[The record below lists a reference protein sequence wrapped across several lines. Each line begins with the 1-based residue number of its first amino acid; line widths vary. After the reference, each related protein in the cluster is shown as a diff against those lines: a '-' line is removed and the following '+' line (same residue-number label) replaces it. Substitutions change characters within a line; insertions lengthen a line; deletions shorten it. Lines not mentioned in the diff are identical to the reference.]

1 MKTPENTHENAV
13 SAPVETT
20 VSTAPIQSESSAPT
34 APKAS
39 KAPNNRRRNPTRPVL
54 PRQWMLHEEEG
65 FKPFYYRLWS
75 FPKEA
80 YPGVAR
86 WKALGQDNE
95 ELSRE
100 RLYTSKKYVIVAKVP
115 NEIAKD
121 YIKQNHYLKD
131 INAAEITYGLYV
143 FKRPEY
149 KEMFQGN
156 KPYPA
161 KYNKFNVF
169 PRLIGVAIYGNPVG
183 AAAWSSISNVI
194 TNSKEVKELK
204 RMFIA
209 DHVLHAMRNGESK
222 LISDSIAC
230 IKNDFPDV
238 KAIVT
243 YAAPD
248 QLHKGT
254 IYQAANFK
262 FQPTTPPSP
271 SQFQAYS
278 EITKERYAGGWTQAK
293 SLQDSGINSS
303 EKSLKRHF
311 GYPVGLKNYSYKFRY
326 VFQIIRSNGETARKL
341 EKEQFE
347 NGATKYPISPNFPA
361 PAFVKN
367 QHEFYSKL
375 KVWYNENECVTYKSN
390 LDPERFFVHPK
401 VLEEEKARL
410 EKRLKEIN
418 DHLDMIVR

>member
-1 MKTPENTHENAV
+1 
-13 SAPVETT
+13 
-20 VSTAPIQSESSAPT
+20 
-34 APKAS
+34 
-39 KAPNNRRRNPTRPVL
+39 
-54 PRQWMLHEEEG
+54 MLHEEEG

-86 WKALGQDNE
+86 WIGLGQDNE

-100 RLYTSKKYVIVAKVP
+100 RLYTSKKYVIVARVP

-143 FKRPEY
+143 FKKPEY

-194 TNSKEVKELK
+194 TNSRQVKELK
-204 RMFIA
+204 RLFVAGNIMR
-209 DHVLHAMRNGESK
+209 AMKNGESK
-222 LISDSIAC
+222 LISDSISC

-271 SQFQAYS
+271 KQFQAYS
-278 EITKERYAGGWTQAK
+278 EITNERYAGGWTQAK
-293 SLQDSGINSS
+293 SCQDSGISCGEN
-303 EKSLKRHF
+303 SLKQHF

-326 VFQIIRSNGETARKL
+326 IFQIVRARNETGRNA
-341 EKEQFE
+341 EIAEFV
-347 NGATKYPISPNFPA
+347 NGATKYPFAPNFPA
-361 PAFVKN
+361 PAFVTA

-375 KVWYNENECVTYKSN
+375 KVWYDDKESITYKSN
-390 LDPERFFVHPK
+390 IDPERFFVHPK
-401 VLEEEKARL
+401 VLEDEKVRL
-410 EKRLKEIN
+410 EKRLQEIN
-418 DHLDMIVR
+418 DHLDMIVK

>member
-1 MKTPENTHENAV
+1 MKTPDNTQENAV
-13 SAPVETT
+13 SAPVETSI
-20 VSTAPIQSESSAPT
+20 STDSIAPAAPT
-34 APKAS
+34 IP
-39 KAPNNRRRNPTRPVL
+39 PVRRKNPTRPVL

-80 YPGVAR
+80 YDGVAR

-100 RLYTSKKYVIVAKVP
+100 ILYTSKKYVIVVKVP

-121 YIKQNHYLKD
+121 YIRQNHYLKN

-143 FKRPEY
+143 FKKPEY
-149 KEMFQGN
+149 KEMFLGS

-161 KYNKFNVF
+161 TFNKFNVF

-183 AAAWSSISNVI
+183 AAAWSSISSVI
-194 TNSKEVKELK
+194 TNSRQVKELK
-204 RMFIA
+204 RLFIA
-209 DHVLHAMRNGESK
+209 DNVLHAMRNGESK
-222 LISDSIAC
+222 LISDSISC
-230 IKNDFPDV
+230 IKNDFPEV

-271 SQFQAYS
+271 KQFQAYS
-278 EITKERYAGGWTQAK
+278 KITNERYAGGWTQAK
-293 SLQDSGINSS
+293 SCQDSGITST
-303 EKSLKRHF
+303 EESLKEHF

-326 VFQIIRSNGETARKL
+326 VFQIVRARNETGRNA
-341 EKEQFE
+341 EIAEFV
-347 NGATKYPISPNFPA
+347 NGATKYPFAPNFPA
-361 PAFVKN
+361 PAFVTA

-375 KVWYNENECVTYKSN
+375 KVWYDNKECITYKSN
-390 LDPERFFVHPK
+390 IDPERFFVHPK
-401 VLEEEKARL
+401 VLEEEKVRL
-410 EKRLKEIN
+410 EKRLQEIN
-418 DHLDMIVR
+418 EHLGMIVK

>member
-1 MKTPENTHENAV
+1 MKTPENTQENAV
-13 SAPVETT
+13 STVVENPISTT
-20 VSTAPIQSESSAPT
+20 QSAPS
-34 APKAS
+34 PKPAR
-39 KAPNNRRRNPTRPVL
+39 KPRKTPTRTVL
-54 PRQWMLHEEEG
+54 PRQWMLHQEEG

-95 ELSRE
+95 QLSRE
-100 RLYTSKKYVIVAKVP
+100 RLYTSKKYVIVDKVP

-121 YIKQNHYLKD
+121 YIRQNHYLKE

-149 KEMFQGN
+149 KLMYEG
-156 KPYPA
+156 KLPYPNR
-161 KYNKFNVF
+161 YNKFNVF

-183 AAAWSSISNVI
+183 AAAWSSISDVI
-194 TNSKEVKELK
+194 TNSRQVKELK
-204 RMFIA
+204 RLFIA

-262 FQPTTPPSP
+262 FQPTTPPGL
-271 SQFQAYS
+271 SQYQAYS
-278 EITKERYAGGWTQAK
+278 KITNERYAGGWTQSK
-293 SLQDSGINSS
+293 SLGASGINSN
-303 EKSLKRHF
+303 EKSLKEHF
-311 GYPVGLKNYSYKFRY
+311 GYPVGLKHYSYKFRY
-326 VFQIIRSNGETARKL
+326 IFQIVRSKGEAAR
-341 EKEQFE
+341 EREVAEFE
-347 NGATKYPISPNFPA
+347 NGATRYPISPNFPP
-361 PAFVKN
+361 PAFVKS
-367 QHEFYSKL
+367 QHELYSKL
-375 KVWYNENECVTYKSN
+375 KVWYNENECITYKSN

-401 VLEEEKARL
+401 VLIEEKERL
-410 EKRLKEIN
+410 EKRLKDIN
-418 DHLDMIVR
+418 DHLDMIVK

>member
-1 MKTPENTHENAV
+1 MKTPDNTQENAD
-13 SAPVETT
+13 SAPVETSI
-20 VSTAPIQSESSAPT
+20 STESIAPAAPT
-34 APKAS
+34 IPLV
-39 KAPNNRRRNPTRPVL
+39 RRRNPTRPVL

-75 FPKEA
+75 FPKEV
-80 YPGVAR
+80 YKGVAY

-100 RLYTSKKYVIVAKVP
+100 KLFTSKKYVIVVKVP

-121 YIKQNHYLKD
+121 YIRQNHYLKN

-143 FKRPEY
+143 FKKPEY
-149 KEMFQGN
+149 KEMFLGS

-161 KYNKFNVF
+161 TFNKFNVF

-183 AAAWSSISNVI
+183 AAAWSSISSVI
-194 TNSKEVKELK
+194 TNSRQVKELK
-204 RMFIA
+204 RLFIA
-209 DHVLHAMRNGESK
+209 DNVLHAMRNGESK
-222 LISDSIAC
+222 LISDSISC
-230 IKNDFPDV
+230 IKNDFPEV

-271 SQFQAYS
+271 KQFQAYS
-278 EITKERYAGGWTQAK
+278 KITNERYAGGWTQAK
-293 SLQDSGINSS
+293 SCQDSGITST
-303 EKSLKRHF
+303 EKSLKEHF

-326 VFQIIRSNGETARKL
+326 VFQIVRARNETGRNA
-341 EKEQFE
+341 EIAEFVD
-347 NGATKYPISPNFPA
+347 GANKYPISPNFPA
-361 PAFVKN
+361 PAFVQN

-375 KVWYNENECVTYKSN
+375 KVWYDDKECITYKSN

-401 VLEEEKARL
+401 VLEEEKVRL
-410 EKRLKEIN
+410 QKRLQEIN
-418 DHLDMIVR
+418 EHLDMIVR

>member
-1 MKTPENTHENAV
+1 MKTPENTQENADSV
-13 SAPVETT
+13 PVETSI
-20 VSTAPIQSESSAPT
+20 STDSIAPVAPT
-34 APKAS
+34 VP
-39 KAPNNRRRNPTRPVL
+39 PVRRRNHPRPVL

-115 NEIAKD
+115 DEIAKD

-149 KEMFQGN
+149 KEMFLGI

-183 AAAWSSISNVI
+183 AAAWSSISDVI
-194 TNSKEVKELK
+194 TNSRQVKELK
-204 RMFIA
+204 RLFIA

-248 QLHKGT
+248 QHHKGT

-262 FQPTTPPSP
+262 FQPTTPPSIT
-271 SQFQAYS
+271 QFQAYS
-278 EITKERYAGGWTQAK
+278 NITKERYAGGWTQAK
-293 SLQDSGINSS
+293 SCQDSGISS
-303 EKSLKRHF
+303 TETSLKKHF

-326 VFQIIRSNGETARKL
+326 VFQIVRSRNETGRNA
-341 EKEQFE
+341 EIAEFV
-347 NGATKYPISPNFPA
+347 NGANKYPFAPNFPA
-361 PAFVKN
+361 PAFVTS

-375 KVWYNENECVTYKSN
+375 KVWYDDKECITYKSN

-401 VLEEEKARL
+401 QLEEEKERL

-418 DHLDMIVR
+418 SHLDMIVR

>member
-1 MKTPENTHENAV
+1 MKTPDNMQENAD
-13 SAPVETT
+13 SAPVETSI
-20 VSTAPIQSESSAPT
+20 STDSIAPAAPT
-34 APKAS
+34 IP
-39 KAPNNRRRNPTRPVL
+39 PVRRRNPTRPVL

-121 YIKQNHYLKD
+121 YIRQNHYLKN

-143 FKRPEY
+143 FKKPEY
-149 KEMFQGN
+149 KEMFLGN

-161 KYNKFNVF
+161 TFNKFNVF
-169 PRLIGVAIYGNPVG
+169 PRLIGVAVYGNPVG
-183 AAAWSSISNVI
+183 AAAWSSISSVI
-194 TNSKEVKELK
+194 TNSRQVKELK
-204 RMFIA
+204 RLFIA
-209 DHVLHAMRNGESK
+209 DNVLHAMRNGESK
-222 LISDSIAC
+222 LISDSISC
-230 IKNDFPDV
+230 IKNDFPEV

-271 SQFQAYS
+271 KQFQAYS
-278 EITKERYAGGWTQAK
+278 KITNERYAGGWTQAK
-293 SLQDSGINSS
+293 SCQDSGITST
-303 EKSLKRHF
+303 EKSLKEHF

-326 VFQIIRSNGETARKL
+326 IFQIVRARNETGRNA
-341 EKEQFE
+341 EIAEFV
-347 NGATKYPISPNFPA
+347 NGATKYPIAPNFPA
-361 PAFVKN
+361 PAFVTA

-375 KVWYNENECVTYKSN
+375 SVWYDDKECITYKSN
-390 LDPERFFVHPK
+390 IDPERFFVHPK
-401 VLEEEKARL
+401 VLEEEKVRL
-410 EKRLKEIN
+410 QNRLKEIN
-418 DHLDMIVR
+418 KHLDMIVK

>member
-1 MKTPENTHENAV
+1 MKTPENTQENADSV
-13 SAPVETT
+13 PVETSI
-20 VSTAPIQSESSAPT
+20 STDSIAPAAPT
-34 APKAS
+34 ITPA
-39 KAPNNRRRNPTRPVL
+39 RRRNPSRTVL

-149 KEMFQGN
+149 KEMFQGS

-161 KYNKFNVF
+161 KFNKFNVF

-183 AAAWSSISNVI
+183 AAAWSSISDVI
-194 TNSKEVKELK
+194 TNSRQVKELK
-204 RMFIA
+204 RLFIA

-262 FQPTTPPSP
+262 FQPTTPPS
-271 SQFQAYS
+271 STQFQAYS
-278 EITKERYAGGWTQAK
+278 NITKERYAGGWTQAK
-293 SLQDSGINSS
+293 SCQDSGISS
-303 EKSLKRHF
+303 TETSLKKHF

-326 VFQIIRSNGETARKL
+326 VFQIVRSKKEAAR
-341 EKEQFE
+341 EAEVKEFVD
-347 NGATKYPISPNFPA
+347 GANKYPFAPNFPA
-361 PAFVKN
+361 PAFVKS

-375 KVWYNENECVTYKSN
+375 KVWYNEKECITYKSN
-390 LDPERFFVHPK
+390 LDPDRFFVHPK
-401 VLEEEKARL
+401 ELEEEKARL
-410 EKRLKEIN
+410 QKRLKEIN
-418 DHLDMIVR
+418 EHLDMIVK

>member
-1 MKTPENTHENAV
+1 MKTPDNTQENAD
-13 SAPVETT
+13 SAPVETSI
-20 VSTAPIQSESSAPT
+20 STESIPPAAPT
-34 APKAS
+34 IP
-39 KAPNNRRRNPTRPVL
+39 PVRRRNPTRPVL

-80 YPGVAR
+80 YDGVAR
-86 WKALGQDNE
+86 WKVLGQDNE

-100 RLYTSKKYVIVAKVP
+100 ILYTSKKYVIVAKVP

-149 KEMFQGN
+149 KEMFLGN

-183 AAAWSSISNVI
+183 AAAWSSISSVI
-194 TNSKEVKELK
+194 TNSRQVKELK
-204 RMFIA
+204 RLFIA

-262 FQPTTPPSP
+262 FQPTTPPSHT
-271 SQFQAYS
+271 QFQAYS
-278 EITKERYAGGWTQAK
+278 NITK
-293 SLQDSGINSS
+293 
-303 EKSLKRHF
+303 
-311 GYPVGLKNYSYKFRY
+311 
-326 VFQIIRSNGETARKL
+326 VF
-341 EKEQFE
+341 
-347 NGATKYPISPNFPA
+347 
-361 PAFVKN
+361 
-367 QHEFYSKL
+367 
-375 KVWYNENECVTYKSN
+375 
-390 LDPERFFVHPK
+390 
-401 VLEEEKARL
+401 
-410 EKRLKEIN
+410 
-418 DHLDMIVR
+418 

>member
-1 MKTPENTHENAV
+1 MKTPENTQENAV
-13 SAPVETT
+13 SAT
-20 VSTAPIQSESSAPT
+20 VVTSVTSDSNPTDSIAPAAPT
-34 APKAS
+34 ITPA
-39 KAPNNRRRNPTRPVL
+39 RRKNPTRPVL

-115 NEIAKD
+115 DEIAKD

-149 KEMFQGN
+149 KEMFQGS

-183 AAAWSSISNVI
+183 AAAWSSISDVI
-194 TNSKEVKELK
+194 TNSRQVKELK
-204 RMFIA
+204 RLFVA
-209 DHVLHAMRNGESK
+209 DNILNAMKNGESK

-248 QLHKGT
+248 QHHKGT

-262 FQPTTPPSP
+262 FQPTTPPSIT
-271 SQFQAYS
+271 QFQAYS
-278 EITKERYAGGWTQAK
+278 NITKERYAGGWTQAK
-293 SLQDSGINSS
+293 SCQDSGISS
-303 EKSLKRHF
+303 TETSLKKHF

-326 VFQIIRSNGETARKL
+326 VFQIVRSRNETGRNA
-341 EKEQFE
+341 EIAEFVD
-347 NGATKYPISPNFPA
+347 GANKYPFAPNFPA
-361 PAFVKN
+361 PAFVTS

-375 KVWYNENECVTYKSN
+375 KVWYDDKECITYKSN

-401 VLEEEKARL
+401 QLEEEKERL

-418 DHLDMIVR
+418 SHLDMIVR

>member
-1 MKTPENTHENAV
+1 MKTPENPHENAD
-13 SAPVETT
+13 SAPVVTSVTSDSNPTE
-20 VSTAPIQSESSAPT
+20 SIAPPAPT
-34 APKAS
+34 IP
-39 KAPNNRRRNPTRPVL
+39 PVRRRNPTRPVL

-65 FKPFYYRLWS
+65 FKPYYYRLWS

-100 RLYTSKKYVIVAKVP
+100 RLYTSKKYVIVDKVP

-149 KEMFQGN
+149 KEMFQGG

-183 AAAWSSISNVI
+183 AAAWSSISSVI
-194 TNSKEVKELK
+194 TNSRQVKELK
-204 RMFIA
+204 RLFIA

-262 FQPTTPPSP
+262 FQPTTPPSHT
-271 SQFQAYS
+271 QFQAYS
-278 EITKERYAGGWTQAK
+278 NITKERYAGGWTQAK
-293 SLQDSGINSS
+293 SLQDSGITST
-303 EKSLKRHF
+303 EPSLKKHF
-311 GYPVGLKNYSYKFRY
+311 GYPVGLKNYSYNSVMF
-326 VFQIIRSNGETARKL
+326 FKL
-341 EKEQFE
+341 
-347 NGATKYPISPNFPA
+347 
-361 PAFVKN
+361 FV
-367 QHEFYSKL
+367 
-375 KVWYNENECVTYKSN
+375 
-390 LDPERFFVHPK
+390 PK
-401 VLEEEKARL
+401 KKRL
-410 EKRLKEIN
+410 EKQKLKNSLMVQISI
-418 DHLDMIVR
+418 HLHQTFLHQLSLNPNTNFIQN

>member
-1 MKTPENTHENAV
+1 MKTPENTQENAV
-13 SAPVETT
+13 SAPVETSI
-20 VSTAPIQSESSAPT
+20 STESIAPAATTIP
-34 APKAS
+34 PV
-39 KAPNNRRRNPTRPVL
+39 RRKTPTRPVL
-54 PRQWMLHEEEG
+54 PRQWMLHEEDG

-86 WKALGQDNE
+86 WKSLGQDNE

-100 RLYTSKKYVIVAKVP
+100 RLYTSKKYVIVDKVP

-121 YIKQNHYLKD
+121 YIRQNHYLKD

-143 FKRPEY
+143 FKKPEY
-149 KEMFQGN
+149 KEMFQGS
-156 KPYPA
+156 KPYPE

-194 TNSKEVKELK
+194 TNSRQVKELK
-204 RMFIA
+204 RLFIA
-209 DHVLHAMRNGESK
+209 DNVLHAMRNGESK
-222 LISDSIAC
+222 LISDSISC

-262 FQPTTPPSP
+262 FQPTTPPSTT
-271 SQFQAYS
+271 QFQAYS
-278 EITKERYAGGWTQAK
+278 EIAKERYAGGWTQAK
-293 SLQDSGINSS
+293 SCQDSGISCN
-303 EKSLKRHF
+303 ENSLKQHF

-326 VFQIIRSNGETARKL
+326 IFQIVRARNETGRNA
-341 EKEQFE
+341 EIAEFV
-347 NGATKYPISPNFPA
+347 NGATKYPFAPNFPA
-361 PAFVKN
+361 PAFVTA

-375 KVWYNENECVTYKSN
+375 KVWYDDKECITYKSN
-390 LDPERFFVHPK
+390 IDPERFFVHPK
-401 VLEEEKARL
+401 VLEEEKSRL
-410 EKRLKEIN
+410 EKRLQEIN
-418 DHLDMIVR
+418 EHLKMIVK

>member
-1 MKTPENTHENAV
+1 MKNPENTHENAV
-13 SAPVETT
+13 SAPVET
-20 VSTAPIQSESSAPT
+20 SISNESIAPAAPT
-34 APKAS
+34 IP
-39 KAPNNRRRNPTRPVL
+39 PVRRRNPTRPVL

-149 KEMFQGN
+149 KEMFLGN

-161 KYNKFNVF
+161 RFNKFNVF

-183 AAAWSSISNVI
+183 AFAWNSISDVI
-194 TNSKEVKELK
+194 TNSQQVKELK
-204 RMFIA
+204 RLFIA
-209 DHVLHAMRNGESK
+209 DNVLHAMRNGESK

-262 FQPTTPPSP
+262 FQPTTPPS
-271 SQFQAYS
+271 STQFQAYS
-278 EITKERYAGGWTQAK
+278 KITNERYAGGWTQPK
-293 SLQDSGINSS
+293 SLGFSDISSS
-303 EKSLKRHF
+303 ENSLKTNF
-311 GYPVGLKNYSYKFRY
+311 GYPVGLKNISYKFRY
-326 VFQIIRSNGETARKL
+326 VFQIVRSRNETGRNA
-341 EKEQFE
+341 EIAEFV
-347 NGATKYPISPNFPA
+347 NGANKYPFAPNFPA
-361 PAFVKN
+361 PAFVKS

-375 KVWYNENECVTYKSN
+375 KVWYDENECITYKSN

-401 VLEEEKARL
+401 VLIEEKERL

-418 DHLDMIVR
+418 EHMDMIVK

>member
-13 SAPVETT
+13 SASDVTSVT
-20 VSTAPIQSESSAPT
+20 NDSIQSESSAPT
-34 APKAS
+34 AS
-39 KAPNNRRRNPTRPVL
+39 KAPNSRRKNPTRTVL
-54 PRQWMLHEEEG
+54 PRQWMLYEEEG

-86 WKALGQDNE
+86 WKLLGQDNE
-95 ELSRE
+95 QLSRE
-100 RLYTSKKYVIVAKVP
+100 KLYTSKKYVIVDKVP

-149 KEMFQGN
+149 KLMYEG
-156 KPYPA
+156 KLPYPA
-161 KYNKFNVF
+161 QYNKFNVF

-194 TNSKEVKELK
+194 TDSRQVKELK
-204 RMFIA
+204 RMFVA
-209 DHVLHAMRNGESK
+209 DNVKNAMKNGESK

-230 IKNDFPDV
+230 IRNDFPDV

-262 FQPTTPPSP
+262 FQPTTPPST

-278 EITKERYAGGWTQAK
+278 DITKERYAGGWTQAK

-303 EKSLKRHF
+303 ESSLKKHF
-311 GYPVGLKNYSYKFRY
+311 GYPVGLKNLSYKFRY
-326 VFQIIRSNGETARKL
+326 VFQIIRSKKESDRIK
-341 EKEQFE
+341 EREQFE
-347 NGATKYPISPNFPA
+347 NGATKYPISPNFPV
-361 PAFVKN
+361 PAFVKS

-375 KVWYNENECVTYKSN
+375 KVWYNENECITYKSN

-401 VLEEEKARL
+401 VLEEEKTRL

>member
-1 MKTPENTHENAV
+1 MKTPDNTQENAV
-13 SAPVETT
+13 SAPVETSI
-20 VSTAPIQSESSAPT
+20 STESIAPAAPT
-34 APKAS
+34 IP
-39 KAPNNRRRNPTRPVL
+39 PVRRKTPTRPVL

-65 FKPFYYRLWS
+65 FKLFYYRLWS

-86 WKALGQDNE
+86 WKSLGQDNE

-143 FKRPEY
+143 FKKPEY
-149 KEMFQGN
+149 KEMFQGS

-183 AAAWSSISNVI
+183 AAAWSSISSVI
-194 TNSKEVKELK
+194 TNSRQVKELK
-204 RMFIA
+204 RLFIA
-209 DHVLHAMRNGESK
+209 DNVLHAMRNGESK
-222 LISDSIAC
+222 LISDSISC

-262 FQPTTPPSP
+262 FQPTTPPSTT
-271 SQFQAYS
+271 QFQAYS

-293 SLQDSGINSS
+293 SCQDSGISCN
-303 EKSLKRHF
+303 ENSLKQHF

-326 VFQIIRSNGETARKL
+326 IFQIVRARNETGRNA
-341 EKEQFE
+341 EIAEFVD
-347 NGATKYPISPNFPA
+347 GATKYPFAPNFPA
-361 PAFVKN
+361 PAFVTA

-375 KVWYNENECVTYKSN
+375 KVWYDDKECVTYKSN
-390 LDPERFFVHPK
+390 IDPERFFVHPK
-401 VLEEEKARL
+401 VLEEEKVRL
-410 EKRLKEIN
+410 EKRLQEIN
-418 DHLDMIVR
+418 EHLKMIVK

>member
-13 SAPVETT
+13 SASDVTSVT
-20 VSTAPIQSESSAPT
+20 NDSIQSESSAST

-39 KAPNNRRRNPTRPVL
+39 KSPENHRRNPTRTVL

-65 FKPFYYRLWS
+65 FKPFYYRLSS
-75 FPKEA
+75 FPKVP
-80 YPGVAR
+80 YKGVAR
-86 WKALGQDNE
+86 WRALGVDNE
-95 ELSRE
+95 ALSRE
-100 RLYTSKKYVIVAKVP
+100 KLYTSKKYVIVDKVP
-115 NEIAKD
+115 NDIARE
-121 YIKQNHYLKD
+121 YIRQNHYLRD

-149 KEMFQGN
+149 KEMFQGG

-161 KYNKFNVF
+161 RYNKFNVF
-169 PRLIGVAIYGNPVG
+169 PRLIGVAIYGNPV
-183 AAAWSSISNVI
+183 AASAWSSISNVI
-194 TNSKEVKELK
+194 RNSRQVKELK
-204 RMFIA
+204 RLFIA
-209 DHVLHAMRNGESK
+209 DHVLHAMKNGESK
-222 LISDSIAC
+222 LISGSIDG

-238 KAIVT
+238 KAIIT

-254 IYQAANFK
+254 IYQAANFR
-262 FQPTTPPSP
+262 FQPTNPPSKK
-271 SQFQAYS
+271 QFQAYS
-278 EITKERYAGGWTQAK
+278 VISKQRYEDGWTQSKA
-293 SLQDSGINSS
+293 LGLNGISS
-303 EKSLKRHF
+303 TERSLKQHF

-326 VFQIIRSNGETARKL
+326 IFQIVRSKKESDRVK
-341 EKEQFE
+341 EIEQFE
-347 NGATKYPISPNFPA
+347 NGATKYPISPTFPDKQ
-361 PAFVKN
+361 FIKDE
-367 QHEFYSKL
+367 QEFYSKL
-375 KVWYNENECVTYKSN
+375 KVWYNENECITYKSN

>member
-1 MKTPENTHENAV
+1 MKTPENTQENAV
-13 SAPVETT
+13 SAPVETSI
-20 VSTAPIQSESSAPT
+20 STESIAPAAPT
-34 APKAS
+34 IP
-39 KAPNNRRRNPTRPVL
+39 PVRRKTPTRPVL

-86 WKALGQDNE
+86 WIGLGQDNE

-100 RLYTSKKYVIVAKVP
+100 RLYTSKKYVIVARVP

-143 FKRPEY
+143 FKKPEY

-194 TNSKEVKELK
+194 SNSRQVKELK
-204 RMFIA
+204 RLFVAGNIMR
-209 DHVLHAMRNGESK
+209 AMKNGESK
-222 LISDSIAC
+222 LIKNSIDL
-230 IKNDFPDV
+230 IKKDHPEV
-238 KAIVT
+238 IAIIS

-248 QLHKGT
+248 QLHQGT
-254 IYQAANFK
+254 IYEAANFK
-262 FQPTTPPSP
+262 FQPAKKKNPSSPPNLHCLV
-271 SQFQAYS
+271 F
-278 EITKERYAGGWTQAK
+278 G
-293 SLQDSGINSS
+293 SS
-303 EKSLKRHF
+303 NTFLTH
-311 GYPVGLKNYSYKFRY
+311 
-326 VFQIIRSNGETARKL
+326 T
-341 EKEQFE
+341 
-347 NGATKYPISPNFPA
+347 
-361 PAFVKN
+361 
-367 QHEFYSKL
+367 
-375 KVWYNENECVTYKSN
+375 
-390 LDPERFFVHPK
+390 
-401 VLEEEKARL
+401 
-410 EKRLKEIN
+410 
-418 DHLDMIVR
+418 

>member
-1 MKTPENTHENAV
+1 MKTPDNTQENAV
-13 SAPVETT
+13 SAPVETSI
-20 VSTAPIQSESSAPT
+20 STESIAPAAPT
-34 APKAS
+34 IP
-39 KAPNNRRRNPTRPVL
+39 PVRRRNPTRPVL

-75 FPKEA
+75 FPKEV
-80 YPGVAR
+80 YKGVAY

-100 RLYTSKKYVIVAKVP
+100 RLYTSKKYVIVVKVP

-121 YIKQNHYLKD
+121 YIRQNHYLKN

-143 FKRPEY
+143 FKKPEY
-149 KEMFQGN
+149 KEMFLGS

-161 KYNKFNVF
+161 TFNKFNVY

-183 AAAWSSISNVI
+183 AAAWSSISSVI
-194 TNSKEVKELK
+194 TNSRQVKELK
-204 RMFIA
+204 RLFIA
-209 DHVLHAMRNGESK
+209 DNVLHAMRNGESK
-222 LISDSIAC
+222 LISDSISC
-230 IKNDFPDV
+230 IKNDFPEV

-271 SQFQAYS
+271 KQFQAYS
-278 EITKERYAGGWTQAK
+278 KITNERYAGGWTQAK
-293 SLQDSGINSS
+293 SCQDSGITST
-303 EKSLKRHF
+303 EESLKEHF

-326 VFQIIRSNGETARKL
+326 VFQIVRARNETGRNA
-341 EKEQFE
+341 EIAEFV
-347 NGATKYPISPNFPA
+347 NGATKYPFAPNFPA
-361 PAFVKN
+361 PAFVTA

-375 KVWYNENECVTYKSN
+375 KVWYDDKECITYKSN
-390 LDPERFFVHPK
+390 INPERFFVHPK
-401 VLEEEKARL
+401 VLEEEKVRL
-410 EKRLKEIN
+410 QKRLQEIN

>member
-1 MKTPENTHENAV
+1 MKTPENPHENAV
-13 SAPVETT
+13 SAPVVTSVTSDSNPTE
-20 VSTAPIQSESSAPT
+20 SIAPGAPT
-34 APKAS
+34 IP
-39 KAPNNRRRNPTRPVL
+39 PVRRRKPIRTVL

-131 INAAEITYGLYV
+131 ISAAEITYGLYV

-149 KEMFQGN
+149 KEMFLGN

-161 KYNKFNVF
+161 TFNKFNVF

-183 AAAWSSISNVI
+183 AAAWSSISSVI
-194 TNSKEVKELK
+194 TNSRQVKELK
-204 RMFIA
+204 RLFVA
-209 DHVLHAMRNGESK
+209 DNILNAMKNGESK

-248 QLHKGT
+248 QHHKGT

-262 FQPTTPPSP
+262 FQPTTPPSNT
-271 SQFQAYS
+271 QFQAYS
-278 EITKERYAGGWTQAK
+278 NITKERYAGGWTQSK
-293 SLQDSGINSS
+293 SLQDSGITST
-303 EKSLKRHF
+303 EPSLKKHF

-326 VFQIIRSNGETARKL
+326 VFQIVRSKKESAR
-341 EKEQFE
+341 EAEIKEFV
-347 NGATKYPISPNFPA
+347 NGANRYPFAPNFPV
-361 PAFVKN
+361 PAFVKA

-375 KVWYNENECVTYKSN
+375 KVWYDDKECITYKSN

-401 VLEEEKARL
+401 ELEEEKARL
-410 EKRLKEIN
+410 QKRLKEIN
-418 DHLDMIVR
+418 EHLDMIVR